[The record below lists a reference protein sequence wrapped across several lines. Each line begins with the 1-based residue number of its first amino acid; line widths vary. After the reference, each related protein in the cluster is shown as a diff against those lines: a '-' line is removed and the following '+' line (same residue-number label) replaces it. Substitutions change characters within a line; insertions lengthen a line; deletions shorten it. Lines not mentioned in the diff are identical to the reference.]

1 MQELL
6 IIVGV
11 YVIAFVLFGLFK
23 RKKARPAPAVVKE
36 ATRAEVISQALTGEM
51 DQKAEQAHEL
61 ARMELAHIE
70 AQRAQLLRLYE
81 GIEAERDAATTQARK
96 NSLTRQLINLDEKI
110 FKLDIRKAR
119 VYSAAYAA

>member
-1 MQELL
+1 MQ
-6 IIVGV
+6 
-11 YVIAFVLFGLFK
+11 IALFILGIYTVLFILVGLYK
-23 RKKARPAPAVVKE
+23 RKQARTAPVE
-36 ATRAEVISQALTGEM
+36 EPTRAEVIAQALEEERM
-51 DQKAEQAHEL
+51 QKEEQAREL

-70 AQRAQLLRLYE
+70 AQRAQLLQLYE
-81 GIEAERDAATTQARK
+81 GIEAERDAATTTQARK

>member
-6 IIVGV
+6 IVVGV
-11 YVIAFVLFGLFK
+11 YVVAFVLFGLFK
-23 RKKARPAPAVVKE
+23 RKKARPAPVKKPS
-36 ATRAEVISQALTGEM
+36 RAELISQALAEEKM
-51 DQKAEQAHEL
+51 QKAEQAREL

-81 GIEAERDAATTQARK
+81 GIEAERDAATTTQARK
-96 NSLTRQLINLDEKI
+96 NSLTRQLISLDEKL
-110 FKLDIRKAR
+110 FKLDTRKAK